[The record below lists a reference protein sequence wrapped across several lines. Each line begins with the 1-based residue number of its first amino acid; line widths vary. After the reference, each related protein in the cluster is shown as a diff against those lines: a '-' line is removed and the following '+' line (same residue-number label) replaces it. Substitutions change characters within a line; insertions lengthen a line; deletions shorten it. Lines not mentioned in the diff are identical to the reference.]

1 MRIWGGATVAVAV
14 VLATAW
20 LWLLNQT
27 PVAVHLAPDRSWTVP
42 LGAALGGSFAIGA
55 AGIALLWLGGA
66 SARLWRSWRER
77 RASRHEA
84 RRAAS
89 TARARSLLWSGA
101 YARARAELS
110 RGGEAAGDPTRVA
123 LLAQAHLREGDPAAA
138 RRVLDEALPRLGP
151 DPGLLD
157 LLASAAEALGDR
169 HGAIAALEQARRAD
183 PTSPRLLRRLRDAY
197 LAAERWA
204 DALPLESEILLGTRN
219 PDELAKET
227 DILYGIRYE
236 LGCAESDDVRAARR
250 LGMLAR
256 EAPSFLPAAV
266 AAGDRWQRAGHA
278 WRARRVWERAAL
290 ERPAPVV
297 LQRLDDH
304 DAALGRPDRI
314 ARRYRRL
321 RRRHPGDAVLALHEV
336 RSFILSEQWE
346 AAQQAL
352 DALPDAAR
360 GPLAEVLR
368 AEWHRRRGEAGEAV
382 EAYAR
387 ALGPGLGLDG
397 PVRCTA
403 CAAAMETWMGRCPAC
418 RRWNTAEIAP
428 RIAIG
433 TAATPA
439 GNQRA

>member
-1 MRIWGGATVAVAV
+1 MRIWGGATLAVAVALV
-14 VLATAW
+14 TGW

-55 AGIALLWLGGA
+55 AGIAVLWLGGA
-66 SARLWRSWRER
+66 SARRWRSWRER

-89 TARARSLLWSGA
+89 TARARALVWSGA

-110 RGGEAAGDPTRVA
+110 RGGAAAEDATRAA
-123 LLAQAHLREGDPAAA
+123 LLAEAHLREGDPVAA

-169 HGAIAALEQARRAD
+169 QGAIAALEQARRTD

-204 DALPLESEILLGTRN
+204 DALPLESEILLAARS
-219 PDELAKET
+219 PDALAEET
-227 DILYGIRYE
+227 GILHGIRHE
-236 LGCAESDDVRAARR
+236 LGCAELDDARAARR

-256 EAPSFLPAAV
+256 EAPTFVPAAV
-266 AAGDRWQRAGHA
+266 AAGDRWQRAGHP
-278 WRARRVWERAAL
+278 WRARRIWERTAL
-290 ERPAPVV
+290 VRPAAVL
-297 LQRLDDH
+297 LQRLEDH
-304 DAALGRPDRI
+304 DAALGRRDRT

-321 RRRHPGDAVLALHEV
+321 RRHHPDDPIVALHEL
-336 RSFILSEQWE
+336 RSLVLSEQWE
-346 AAQQAL
+346 AARSAL
-352 DALPDAAR
+352 ERLPTAAQ
-360 GPLAEVLR
+360 GPLADVLR
-368 AEWHRRRGEAGEAV
+368 AEWHRRRGELADAT

-397 PVRCTA
+397 PARCSA
-403 CAAAMETWMGRCPAC
+403 CAATTETWTGRCRAC
-418 RRWNTAEIAP
+418 RRWNTVDIVP
-428 RIAIG
+428 RLEPR
-433 TAATPA
+433 PA
-439 GNQRA
+439 VAGPPNQPS